1 MDVEC
6 RILKAEDRLSY
17 REARLESLKLDPEC
31 FGACYQDEV
40 QIAELRF
47 EKLIAQQ
54 SDQALMLGAFI
65 GTQLVGLCG
74 LLSSAVSSS
83 MGSTLGSAIGSA
95 IGSNAGLS
103 AQENAE
109 PAKIVQMYVKAEYR
123 GLGVS
128 NQLLSLAKQCLSV
141 LDNDSLL
148 LTVFKS
154 NQGAIKAYE
163 KAGFIPTKVV
173 GEENYMVF
181 SL

>member
-1 MDVEC
+1 
-6 RILKAEDRLSY
+6 
-17 REARLESLKLDPEC
+17 
-31 FGACYQDEV
+31 
-40 QIAELRF
+40 
-47 EKLIAQQ
+47 
-54 SDQALMLGAFI
+54 MLGAFI
-65 GTQLVGLCG
+65 DTQLVGLCG

-95 IGSNAGLS
+95 IGLS

-109 PAKIVQMYVKAEYR
+109 PVKIVQMYVKAEHR

-128 NQLLSLAKQCLSV
+128 NQLLSLAKQCLRG

-154 NQGAIKAYE
+154 NQSAIKAYE
-163 KAGFIPTKVV
+163 KSGFIPTKVV
-173 GEENYMVF
+173 GDEIYMVF

>member
-1 MDVEC
+1 MRIEC

-17 REARLESLKLDPEC
+17 REARLKSLKLDPEC
-31 FGACYQDEV
+31 FGACYKDEV

-47 EKLIAQQ
+47 EKFIAQQ
-54 SDQALMLGAFI
+54 NNQALMLGAFI
-65 GTQLVGLCG
+65 DTQLVGLCG

-83 MGSTLGSAIGSA
+83 MGSTLDSAIGS
-95 IGSNAGLS
+95 SAGLS

-109 PAKIVQMYVKAEYR
+109 PVKIVQMYVKAEHR

-128 NQLLSLAKQCLSV
+128 NQLLSLAKQCLRV

-154 NQGAIKAYE
+154 NQSAIKAYE

-173 GEENYMVF
+173 GDEIYMVF

>member
-6 RILKAEDRLSY
+6 RILKAEDGLSY

-65 GTQLVGLCG
+65 GTPLVGLCG

-83 MGSTLGSAIGSA
+83 MGSTLGSAIGS
-95 IGSNAGLS
+95 
-103 AQENAE
+103 NAE